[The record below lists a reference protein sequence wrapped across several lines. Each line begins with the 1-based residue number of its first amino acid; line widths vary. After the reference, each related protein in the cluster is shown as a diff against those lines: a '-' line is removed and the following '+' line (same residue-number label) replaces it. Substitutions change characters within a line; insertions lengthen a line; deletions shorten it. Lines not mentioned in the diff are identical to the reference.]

1 MNGSGQGV
9 RAAATEILSRIGLK
23 PSTGAPRLPEVD
35 LARALALGMMVTYH
49 FLFTLWFLGMADV
62 AVLTGFWRVFAYGT
76 ASLFIAI
83 AGLSLTL
90 AAASRRRR
98 GATEGEI
105 AAAQARRGLLVL
117 GWGLV
122 ITAVTL
128 VALDEGAILFGVLHL
143 IGLGTI
149 LAIPLVRHP
158 RVALA
163 LGTVCV
169 LVGPLAT
176 TVSGPLWLA
185 WLGVHPADFVSLDY
199 VPVLPWF
206 GVLLIGVAAGWAL
219 FPNGE
224 RRRPLPPFP
233 SWADPFLWVGRHTLA
248 IYLLHEPV
256 ILAVLLAVRQ
266 YG

>member
-1 MNGSGQGV
+1 MNGSGPGP
-9 RAAATEILSRIGLK
+9 RAVAAEILSRVGMK
-23 PSTGAPRLPEVD
+23 PRSGSPRLPEVD
-35 LARALALGMMVTYH
+35 LARALALGMMVLYH
-49 FLFTLWFLGMADV
+49 LLFSLWYLGMADI
-62 AVLTGFWRVFAYGT
+62 AVLTGFWRVFAYAT

-90 AAASRRRR
+90 AAASRRQR

-105 AAAQARRGLLVL
+105 AIAQARRGLVVL

-128 VALDEGAILFGVLHL
+128 VALPEGAILFGVLHL

-149 LAIPLVRHP
+149 LAIPLVRRP
-158 RVALA
+158 TVALA

-169 LVGPLAT
+169 LLGPLAT
-176 TVSGPLWLA
+176 RTSGPLWLA
-185 WLGVHPADFVSLDY
+185 WLGLHPGDFVSLDY

-206 GVLLIGVAAGWAL
+206 GVLLIGVAAGWAI

-224 RRRPLPPFP
+224 RRRPFP
-233 SWADPFLWVGRHTLA
+233 SLPSWTAPLLWVGRHTLA
-248 IYLLHEPV
+248 VYLLHEPV
-256 ILAVLLAVRQ
+256 ILAVLLTLRQ

>member
-1 MNGSGQGV
+1 MNGSGPGV
-9 RAAATEILSRIGLK
+9 RTAAAEILSRIGMK
-23 PSTGAPRLPEVD
+23 PRTGSPRLPEVD
-35 LARALALGMMVTYH
+35 LARALALGMMVLYH
-49 FLFTLWFLGMADV
+49 LLFTLWYLGMADV
-62 AVLTGFWRVFAYGT
+62 AVLTGFWRVFAYAT

-98 GATEGEI
+98 GATEGDI
-105 AAAQARRGLLVL
+105 ATVQARRGLVVL

-128 VALDEGAILFGVLHL
+128 VALGEEGILFGVLHL

-149 LAIPLVRHP
+149 LAIPLVRRP
-158 RVALA
+158 RAALA

-169 LVGPLAT
+169 LLGPLAT
-176 TVSGPLWLA
+176 RIPGPLWLA
-185 WLGVHPADFVSLDY
+185 WLGLHPADFVSLDY

-219 FPNGE
+219 FPDGE
-224 RRRPLPPFP
+224 RRRPLPPLP
-233 SWADPFLWVGRHTLA
+233 SWTEPFLWVGRHTLA
-248 IYLLHEPV
+248 VYLLHEPV
-256 ILAVLLAVRQ
+256 ILAVLLLIRQ
-266 YG
+266 FG

>member
-1 MNGSGQGV
+1 M
-9 RAAATEILSRIGLK
+9 
-23 PSTGAPRLPEVD
+23 
-35 LARALALGMMVTYH
+35 
-49 FLFTLWFLGMADV
+49 
-62 AVLTGFWRVFAYGT
+62 LTGFWRVFAYAT
-76 ASLFIAI
+76 ASLFVAI

-90 AAASRRRR
+90 AAAARRRR

-105 AAAQARRGLLVL
+105 ARAQARRGLVVL

-128 VALDEGAILFGVLHL
+128 VASSSEGAILFGVLHL

-149 LAIPLVRHP
+149 LAIPLVRRP
-158 RVALA
+158 MVALA
-163 LGTVCV
+163 SGRSASSSARSSRTI
-169 LVGPLAT
+169 
-176 TVSGPLWLA
+176 SGPLWLA
-185 WLGVHPADFVSLDY
+185 WLGLHPADFVSLDY

-233 SWADPFLWVGRHTLA
+233 SWTEPLLWVGRHTLA

-256 ILAVLLAVRQ
+256 ILAVLLTIRQ
-266 YG
+266 SG

>member
-1 MNGSGQGV
+1 MNGSAPGV
-9 RAAATEILSRIGLK
+9 RDAAAEILSRIGMK
-23 PSTGAPRLPEVD
+23 PRAGASRLPEVD
-35 LARALALGMMVTYH
+35 LARALALAMMVTYH
-49 FLFTLWFLGMADV
+49 LVFTLWYLGMADI
-62 AVLTGFWRVFAYGT
+62 AVLTGFWRVFAYAT

-105 AAAQARRGLLVL
+105 AKAQARRGLLVL

-122 ITAVTL
+122 VTAVTL
-128 VALDEGAILFGVLHL
+128 LALQEGAILFGVLHL

-149 LAIPLVRHP
+149 LAIPLVSRP
-158 RVALA
+158 RAALA

-169 LVGPLAT
+169 VLGPLAARI
-176 TVSGPLWLA
+176 SGPFWLT
-185 WLGVHPADFVSLDY
+185 WLGLHPADFVSLDY

-224 RRRPLPPFP
+224 PLRPLPPFP
-233 SWADPFLWVGRHTLA
+233 SWTEPFLWAGRHTLA
-248 IYLLHEPV
+248 IYLLHEPA
-256 ILAVLLAVRQ
+256 ILAVLLTIRQ

>member
-1 MNGSGQGV
+1 MNGSGPGV
-9 RAAATEILSRIGLK
+9 QAVAAEILSRVGVK
-23 PSTGAPRLPEVD
+23 PRTGSARLPEVD
-35 LARALALGMMVTYH
+35 LARAVALGMMIIYH
-49 FLFTLWFLGMADV
+49 FLFSLWYLGMV
-62 AVLTGFWRVFAYGT
+62 AIPVLTGFWRVFAYAT
-76 ASLFIAI
+76 ASLFIGI

-90 AAASRRRR
+90 AAAARRRR

-105 AAAQARRGLLVL
+105 AKAQARRGLVVL
-117 GWGLV
+117 GWGFV

-128 VALDEGAILFGVLHL
+128 VGLQEGAIVFGVLHL

-149 LAIPLVRHP
+149 LAIPLVRRP
-158 RVALA
+158 RIALA
-163 LGTVCV
+163 LGTVFV
-169 LVGPLAT
+169 LLGPVATTISGPLA
-176 TVSGPLWLA
+176 LA

-206 GVLLIGVAAGWAL
+206 GVLLIGVAAGWAI

-224 RRRPLPPFP
+224 RRRPLPSFP
-233 SWADPFLWVGRHTLA
+233 SWTRPLQWIGRHTLA

-256 ILAVLLAVRQ
+256 ILAVLLTIRQ

>member
-1 MNGSGQGV
+1 MNGSEPGV
-9 RAAATEILSRIGLK
+9 RAAGAEILSRIGIM
-23 PSTGAPRLPEVD
+23 PRTGTSRLPEVD

-62 AVLTGFWRVFAYGT
+62 AVLTGFWRVFAYAT

-90 AAASRRRR
+90 AAAARRRR

-105 AAAQARRGLLVL
+105 AMAQARRGLLVF

-128 VALDEGAILFGVLHL
+128 VALHEGAIVFGVLHL

-149 LAIPLVRHP
+149 LAIPLVRRP
-158 RVALA
+158 RAALA

-169 LVGPLAT
+169 LLGPLAAQM
-176 TVSGPLWLA
+176 SGPLWLT
-185 WLGVHPADFVSLDY
+185 WLGLHPTDFVSLDY
-199 VPVLPWF
+199 VPILPWF
-206 GVLLIGVAAGWAL
+206 GVLLIGVAAGWAI

-224 RRRPLPPFP
+224 RRRPLPVFP
-233 SWADPFLWVGRHTLA
+233 SWTEPFLWIGRHTLA

-256 ILAVLLAVRQ
+256 ILAVLLTIRQ
-266 YG
+266 YL